1 MEYARASTSS
11 SDSLRSSGTSS
22 LMLALINSVSRSRLF
37 RASSEPAPPDAA
49 FNTSAFFSSMSFIPT
64 RLATA
69 CAAAVSR
76 LKLSGYT
83 RRSTTHLRESDL
95 RAERVLTKMRRAGTT
110 NLRSIQKPGTVAVSA
125 RNMDVN
131 ASFNSFGFP
140 LGSSAL
146 NE

>member
-1 MEYARASTSS
+1 
-11 SDSLRSSGTSS
+11 
-22 LMLALINSVSRSRLF
+22 
-37 RASSEPAPPDAA
+37 
-49 FNTSAFFSSMSFIPT
+49 MSFIPT

-76 LKLSGYT
+76 PKLSGYT